1 MRISENGI
9 GGFGAGTNNKFL
21 VSRPMRA
28 VLFGSAPVGAEI
40 YDAGLRRPRVL
51 RRGLFGVWAKKEGGA
66 GEPRGPEPREREG
79 KCPRCGSGRPAISDP
94 DTSLRPG
101 TVASTAASLAPCVV
115 WAQLPTSPRPFA
127 GPPPH
132 PVLLT

>member
-1 MRISENGI
+1 MELEVFALALIINFSSRAPCARFCCSAARLWAPRFMTLACEAPSSSPRPLRSVGEER
-9 GGFGAGTNNKFL
+9 GAWGEL
-21 VSRPMRA
+21 
-28 VLFGSAPVGAEI
+28 
-40 YDAGLRRPRVL
+40 
-51 RRGLFGVWAKKEGGA
+51 RGL
-66 GEPRGPEPREREG
+66 EPREREG

-115 WAQLPTSPRPFA
+115 WAQLPTVSSPRPFA